1 VTLRVTEVQSLDRIT
16 ANAIREVDFWVRLG
30 TALSVSGL
38 MLSLTGIYAVMSFT
52 VSRRTREIGIRVA
65 LGSNGARV
73 VLAIL
78 RTPLIQ
84 VVAGVIAGTMLTLA
98 LSSGFTFAVKPSWA
112 GALAGYAV
120 VMLGV
125 CLLASLRP
133 SAGRSAWI
141 QSQRCARNRGRR
153 RNLAAR
159 PGPKHQ
165 GQRGRLRRH
174 ECAPNRVMSPPAE
187 KVPVALLIKP
197 LMVATEPYGLGRL
210 LKSSASNAP
219 L

>member
-1 VTLRVTEVQSLDRIT
+1 LSIVTRAFEPREKPNRV
-16 ANAIREVDFWVRLG
+16 A
-30 TALSVSGL
+30 SGVK
-38 MLSLTGIYAVMSFT
+38 VMSFT

-125 CLLASLRP
+125 CLLACLAPVRRALRVNP
-133 SAGRSAWI
+133 ISA
-141 QSQRCARNRGRR
+141 
-153 RNLAAR
+153 
-159 PGPKHQ
+159 
-165 GQRGRLRRH
+165 LR
-174 ECAPNRVMSPPAE
+174 
-187 KVPVALLIKP
+187 
-197 LMVATEPYGLGRL
+197 TE
-210 LKSSASNAP
+210 
-219 L
+219 